1 MRSGNDLIR
10 RLDNVRLRLAEDI
23 EYAPDLN
30 CLSQL
35 AGLSPHHL
43 LRAFRMRFGETPHAF
58 VTRLR
63 MERAK
68 AALRSGQSVTT
79 TCVEVGFSSL
89 GSFSTLFKRHV
100 GVTPREYRAEVRR
113 LVPSTNLA
121 HAIAVPFCFVWAFVP
136 DAAAIA
142 TSEKSGSSP
151 PW

>member
-10 RLDNVRLRLAEDI
+10 RLDSVRHRPAEDI

-35 AGLSPHHL
+35 ADLSPHHL
-43 LRAFRMRFGETPHAF
+43 LRAFRMCFGETPHAF

-68 AALRSGQSVTT
+68 AALRSGQSVTA

-100 GVTPREYRAEVRR
+100 GVTPREYRAQIRR
-113 LVPSTNLA
+113 WVPSTDLA
-121 HAIAVPFCFVWAFVP
+121 HAVAVPFCFVWAFVP
-136 DAAAIA
+136 DAAIA
-142 TSEKSGSSP
+142 TSERSQSSP
-151 PW
+151 P